1 MTTNSPLDLTHIL
14 HPDNQAETVAVARAL
29 CPFAE
34 RATDA
39 TILICAAMVEAK
51 GDLNVVS
58 EYTGYALAQL
68 RGHLQSKLAN
78 RIIQKLAAQKLEG
91 EGYLTAVVTLID
103 IAKSTSQTGNARTN
117 AAKLLIELHRAEE
130 DKHSDKGDLT
140 EDLNNMT
147 LKQLESYCNSIKQD
161 LVRIPHSPPA
171 QDIDAIDV

>member
-117 AAKLLIELHRAEE
+117 AAKLLEGAFRLFEDELANPDEE
-130 DKHSDKGDLT
+130 ADD
-140 EDLNNMT
+140 E
-147 LKQLESYCNSIKQD
+147 
-161 LVRIPHSPPA
+161 
-171 QDIDAIDV
+171 